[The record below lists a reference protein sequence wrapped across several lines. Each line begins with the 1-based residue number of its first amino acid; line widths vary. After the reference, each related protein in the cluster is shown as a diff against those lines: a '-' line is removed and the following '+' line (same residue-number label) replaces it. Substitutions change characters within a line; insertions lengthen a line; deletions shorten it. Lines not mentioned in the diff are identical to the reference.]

1 MRELND
7 NQRRHGDEDDMMT
20 DMNYANG
27 SLHTRD
33 DDNTSQASTGGD
45 NVSVASTGKRR
56 VRL

>member
-1 MRELND
+1 MRELNG
-7 NQRRHGDEDDMMT
+7 NQRRHDEDDMMT

-33 DDNTSQASTGGD
+33 NDNTSQGSTGGD
-45 NVSVASTGKRR
+45 NISVASTGKRR